1 VSDVWKRCEGQLVDN
16 RFLLQK
22 FIAATTHS
30 VVFLAQTTETQPQ
43 TLAIKFIPAEGLQAH
58 QQLALWNRA
67 AGLTQKNLLRI
78 FHSGQCNLARTD
90 LLYAVMEYAE
100 EDLSQ
105 VLPQRA
111 LTPDEAREMLPP
123 LIEALSFLHCNGLIH
138 GHLKPS
144 NILAIADQLKLSP
157 DALSPLGEFT
167 QANRDLDGY
176 DAPETSLSPATP
188 ARDVWSLGATLLE
201 ILTQQLRNIS
211 SAPSAD
217 AEIPASVPEP
227 FREIIRLALRH
238 DPQQRPSLSEITER
252 LNPTPVKSAQPAS
265 LAAAISP
272 AGPAAVPLARSAAAA
287 SSAATISSPPISP
300 RELAPLNVPLSP
312 ERAVPLAQ
320 LRHTRPAAAKSLP
333 LPSQRAAD
341 RAAGFPNF
349 LIPVVLLSV
358 ILIIAFLATPRLFRH
373 ITESSNAP
381 ANSASLMNSQKPQP
395 APAPKILSDHPVV
408 EASSRKNETAAEKK
422 IANESLD
429 PFATN
434 SSQVVVARERVAKE
448 KTLPSAKPVSPQPVN
463 MSAAA
468 KPAAVQNQVLPQVSQ
483 KALSTISGV
492 VRVVTL
498 VHLDSSG
505 NVSDA
510 ELQEPGPSKYFAA
523 QALKAAQR
531 WKFSAPVAGD
541 NWNIRFEFT
550 RSGIQAFPS
559 PAAQ

>member
-43 TLAIKFIPAEGLQAH
+43 TVAIKFIPAEGLQPH

-67 AGLTQKNLLRI
+67 AGLTHKNFLRI

-90 LLYAVMEYAE
+90 LLYAVLEYAE

-138 GHLKPS
+138 AHVKPS

-167 QANRDLDGY
+167 QANRDLDVY
-176 DAPETSLSPATP
+176 DAPETSVSPATP

-201 ILTQQLRNIS
+201 ILTQQPPHIS
-211 SAPSAD
+211 SAPSAS
-217 AEIPASVPEP
+217 AEIPATVPEP
-227 FREIIRLALRH
+227 FREIIRLALLH

-252 LNPTPVKSAQPAS
+252 LNPAPVKSALPAS
-265 LAAAISP
+265 VAAATPP
-272 AGPAAVPLARSAAAA
+272 AGPAVPLARSAAAA
-287 SSAATISSPPISP
+287 SSAAAISSPPISP

-320 LRHTRPAAAKSLP
+320 LRHTRPSAPKSLP
-333 LPSQRAAD
+333 LPSQRAA
-341 RAAGFPNF
+341 GFPNF
-349 LIPVVLLSV
+349 IIPVVLLSV

-381 ANSASLMNSQKPQP
+381 ANSTSLMNSKNPQP
-395 APAPKILSDHPVV
+395 ASAPKILSDHPVV

-448 KTLPSAKPVSPQPVN
+448 KILPSAKPVSPQPIN
-463 MSAAA
+463 ASAAP

-498 VHLDSSG
+498 VHLDGSG

-541 NWNIRFEFT
+541 TWNIRFEFT